1 MLSMCDYSLQH
12 VASRPARVGEKLVST
27 TFANTFTRGFAA
39 AEEPA
44 VAVCLLP
51 GTEVAFEHDVQYDPE
66 FHLFFSSRK
75 MTTRVARFRQIN
87 TDQRHAHHDAIEFPN
102 GQIVLL
108 TRLIPGQKAVVLQ
121 LPATAATR
129 ESMSETVIL

>member
-1 MLSMCDYSLQH
+1 MCDYSLQH

-39 AEEPA
+39 ADEPT

-75 MTTRVARFRQIN
+75 MSARVARFRQID
-87 TDQRHAHHDAIEFPN
+87 TDQRHAHHDALEFPN

-121 LPATAATR
+121 LPAAAAAR
-129 ESMSETVIL
+129 QSVSETVVL